1 MQTGLFDLEN
11 RYASLSKTGDPLER
25 LNAIIDW
32 EIFCPIL
39 ERLDAKVR
47 KSNAGRKATCRILM
61 FKMLVLQRL
70 NGLSDERLQY
80 QVTGRFS
87 FLRFLGGG
95 TCRQRPRCT
104 QRMGLS
110 RSAQGTRTDGSLV

>member
-1 MQTGLFDLEN
+1 MQNSLFDLEN

-32 EIFCPIL
+32 EIFRPIL
-39 ERLDAKVR
+39 ERVDKKER
-47 KSNAGRKATCRILM
+47 KSQTGCKPTSRILM

-80 QVTGRFS
+80 QGHR
-87 FLRFLGGG
+87 
-95 TCRQRPRCT
+95 RPVVHALFGC
-104 QRMGLS
+104 
-110 RSAQGTRTDGSLV
+110 